1 MPSGV
6 RKRATSVAANST
18 SANVLAGEVIEVPGQ
33 PSTVIVA
40 ATVLAAS
47 TNVVLLNLQ
56 LGSDRPVD
64 GMAISGEA
72 VAGRGPLIPDD
83 VMVREVAGGADRI
96 SLTFTNTSG
105 GAVVVT
111 WYVEVQP
118 L

>member
-1 MPSGV
+1 MPSGT
-6 RKRATSVAANST
+6 RKRTVSVAANST
-18 SANVLAGEVIEVPGQ
+18 SANVLSGDVIEFPGV

-47 TNVVLLNLQ
+47 ANVVLLNLQ

-64 GMAISGEA
+64 GMAVSGEA
-72 VAGRGPLIPDD
+72 VGGRGPIIPDD
-83 VMVREVAGGADRI
+83 VSVKEVAGASDRI
-96 SLTFTNTSG
+96 ALTFTNTSG
-105 GAVVVT
+105 AAVVVT

>member
-18 SANVLAGEVIEVPGQ
+18 SANVLAGEVIEFPGV

-40 ATVLAAS
+40 ATVPAAS
-47 TNVVLLNLQ
+47 AASVLLNLQ

-64 GMAISGEA
+64 AMAISGEA
-72 VAGRGPLIPDD
+72 LAGRGPIIPDD
-83 VMVREVAGGADRI
+83 VMVKEVSGAADRI
-96 SLTFTNTSG
+96 SLTFTNTTA
-105 GAVVVT
+105 GAIVVT

>member
-1 MPSGV
+1 MPSGA
-6 RKRATSVAANST
+6 RRRTTSVAANST
-18 SANVLAGEVIEVPGQ
+18 SANVLSGEVIEFPGVA
-33 PSTVIVA
+33 SSVIVA

-47 TNVVLLNLQ
+47 ANVVLLNLQ

-64 GMAISGEA
+64 GMAIAGEA
-72 VAGRGPLIPDD
+72 LAGRGPIIPDD
-83 VMVREVAGGADRI
+83 VMVKEVAGGADRI